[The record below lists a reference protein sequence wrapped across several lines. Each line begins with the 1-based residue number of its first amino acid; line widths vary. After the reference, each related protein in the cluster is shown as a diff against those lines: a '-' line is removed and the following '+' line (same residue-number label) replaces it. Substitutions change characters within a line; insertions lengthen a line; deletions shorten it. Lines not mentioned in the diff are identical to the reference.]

1 MQDQSFQVTFST
13 FSTVKYSAM
22 QVKREDGLDREDL
35 ALVDEIFDTLEID
48 NDGRVDIEK
57 VFNDLTFF
65 ELSC

>member
-1 MQDQSFQVTFST
+1 
-13 FSTVKYSAM
+13 M

-57 VFNDLTFF
+57 VFNDLNFF